1 MKQLLNVVDRVIGIM
16 LVILIS
22 VMLIVGSAQV
32 FCRYVLHSS
41 LSWSE
46 ELMRFLYVWI
56 VMVGINLG
64 IRHKSLAA
72 ITTVSDYIGKKN
84 RAIGYV
90 LAVGCFILQLFVCV
104 ILLYVGIQ
112 FTLANRQVSAA
123 LRIPMSYI
131 YLAIPI
137 GGGMGVIYTVDQII
151 EWYKE
156 SFQKL

>member
-1 MKQLLNVVDRVIGIM
+1 
-16 LVILIS
+16 
-22 VMLIVGSAQV
+22 
-32 FCRYVLHSS
+32 
-41 LSWSE
+41 
-46 ELMRFLYVWI
+46 
-56 VMVGINLG
+56 MVGINLG

-72 ITTVSDYIGKKN
+72 ITTLSDYIGKKN